1 MAQDTVLG
9 KRTRTRS
16 GCLNCRRKRK
26 KCDES
31 KPACGKCVNAKEECL
46 WGQIITFRPENA
58 LCLNGSD
65 GLQQV
70 EPSDERESTQSP
82 LMDRARRSPDTRRS
96 IPAGNC
102 VSSERDNRPTDS
114 PPAISYINGNGDDGT
129 SRLPAPTR
137 SLSNQDAATMLRMS
151 GWSRNYD
158 NGQTSM
164 PSPMSTNPETNAFA
178 PTRLGLTPHSH
189 ESPEVTTNGTTENAA
204 SALMSFRTDAAQTQ
218 LQPPAVD
225 FPNMGFDVDP
235 NLADMLPYGYSPEAL
250 FDDGIFLPGS
260 AYQEL
265 HKTFRS
271 HVFNAACSKPT
282 SRRGTPDPSADET
295 NAGDPGAAESAMSTT
310 DLRMEQSEGTNTP
323 PELTPRQER
332 KLWSNWITEISSWLD
347 KFDIHK
353 HFRHTLP
360 SMAEREAHLRLSMF
374 ALSAR
379 QLEKKD
385 GSMPAYLSLALYQ
398 EAIHVLL
405 PKLHTKDL
413 AVIASCVVLCVL
425 EMFSCSPKAW
435 RRHLDGCANLILSM
449 NVRGDSGGLEE
460 ALFWCFAR
468 MDVCGGL
475 ISSEK
480 TLVPISRWTSNN
492 SFVAN
497 VEMYKNAEGFEKQA
511 HYACYLLGRILD
523 LFARFQ
529 IDLDTTNSL
538 VRRPPDQHAA
548 YTSEWDQLMTAIL
561 DWYTDRPPEMRT
573 ILTQPAIFGP
583 KSSPFPT
590 LLFSNPAA
598 IAANQQHHTA
608 QLLMLSHKPADH
620 KFPRKT
626 RSILWHARQICGISI
641 TNDHHGCW
649 TNCIQPIWL
658 AGRMMSHPEE
668 HRAIVE
674 LYERIER
681 ETGWGTKWRVDD
693 LKEVWGDLSV

>member
-1 MAQDTVLG
+1 M
-9 KRTRTRS
+9 
-16 GCLNCRRKRK
+16 
-26 KCDES
+26 
-31 KPACGKCVNAKEECL
+31 NAKEECL

-65 GLQQV
+65 ELQQV

-82 LMDRARRSPDTRRS
+82 LIDRARRSPDTRRS
-96 IPAGNC
+96 IPAGNR

-114 PPAISYINGNGDDGT
+114 PSAISYINGNGDDGT
-129 SRLPAPTR
+129 PRLAAPTR
-137 SLSNQDAATMLRMS
+137 SLSNQDATTMLRMS

-164 PSPMSTNPETNAFA
+164 PSPMSTNPETNTFA

-189 ESPEVTTNGTTENAA
+189 ESPEVTTNGTTESAA

-282 SRRGTPDPSADET
+282 SRRGTPDPSADEI
-295 NAGDPGAAESAMSTT
+295 NAGNSGAAESAMSTT
-310 DLRMEQSEGTNTP
+310 DLRMEQSEGTSTP

-332 KLWSNWITEISSWLD
+332 KLWSNWITEISSWVSAARCPFLHDLTFDQLD

-360 SMAEREAHLRLSMF
+360 SMAERDSHLRLSMS

-425 EMFSCSPKAW
+425 EMFSCKFCHRRTMYQLISAGSPKAW

-468 MDVCGGL
+468 MGKCTCVDHMNM
-475 ISSEK
+475 
-480 TLVPISRWTSNN
+480 SN
-492 SFVAN
+492 
-497 VEMYKNAEGFEKQA
+497 
-511 HYACYLLGRILD
+511 
-523 LFARFQ
+523 
-529 IDLDTTNSL
+529 
-538 VRRPPDQHAA
+538 
-548 YTSEWDQLMTAIL
+548 
-561 DWYTDRPPEMRT
+561 
-573 ILTQPAIFGP
+573 
-583 KSSPFPT
+583 
-590 LLFSNPAA
+590 
-598 IAANQQHHTA
+598 
-608 QLLMLSHKPADH
+608 
-620 KFPRKT
+620 
-626 RSILWHARQICGISI
+626 
-641 TNDHHGCW
+641 
-649 TNCIQPIWL
+649 
-658 AGRMMSHPEE
+658 
-668 HRAIVE
+668 
-674 LYERIER
+674 
-681 ETGWGTKWRVDD
+681 
-693 LKEVWGDLSV
+693 